1 MQKYILAGLCNIAS
15 AFGIA
20 FCGKAALET
29 NYIGLCLIYWIGVYF
44 ILELHVYLINYL
56 KNLN

>member
-44 ILELHVYLINYL
+44 ILELHVY
-56 KNLN
+56 

>member
-1 MQKYILAGLCNIAS
+1 MQKHILACLCNITS
-15 AFGIA
+15 AFGISL
-20 FCGKAALET
+20 CGKAALET

-56 KNLN
+56 KNLD